1 MIAGRTCA
9 LHAISAQ
16 IARIGIGS
24 RCISPVACQVHE
36 RSVESDFL
44 LLLLRDLAR
53 TRPRLRLVLMSAT
66 IDTSLFTRC
75 DRETNGLLG

>member
-1 MIAGRTCA
+1 MR
-9 LHAISAQ
+9 
-16 IARIGIGS
+16 
-24 RCISPVACQVHE
+24 SPVAEKVHE

-75 DRETNGLLG
+75 DREAWARHGAMCSGAAVTPARSLATTAGQLLG